1 MSEELNDLIKQRY
14 DKIADF
20 EAAGETPFAYR
31 FDRTHTSTQVLAQF
45 KDITEETKD
54 EIKVAGR
61 LVAKRGHGKSCF
73 AHILDGF
80 GKIQIYAKLD
90 VLGEER
96 FKLFEKLD
104 IGDFVGVTGHVFRTK
119 TGEITVK
126 ITQFVL
132 LTKSLHPLPEKWHG
146 LTDKELRYRQRYVD
160 LIANEEVRQ
169 VFVIR
174 SRVVDLVRRFLV
186 SQNFI
191 EVETPILQ
199 VKAGGAAARPFES
212 YHNALDTKLYM
223 RIAPELYLKRLLVGG
238 FERVFEL
245 GRSFRNE
252 GISFKHNP
260 EYTMLEAYQ
269 AYADYEDVMQL
280 TENIVVAAVKE
291 ISGGTKIQYKDHAL
305 DFAPPW
311 QRLTLAD
318 AIKKYAGVDIN
329 ATEAELHKFLKGKG
343 IEGFEEERKGKLI
356 NAIYDKFVEGHLI
369 QPTFM
374 VDYPVETSPLAKR
387 KRGQPNLVE
396 RFEVIVAGME
406 LANAFSELNDPRDQ
420 RARFEEQLKRR
431 AEGDLE
437 AENMDEDYLNALEY
451 GMPPAGGLGIGIDRL
466 VMLLTNSPSIRDVI
480 LFPHMRPLP
489 DQPADADIGK
499 K

>member
-1 MSEELNDLIKQRY
+1 MSEELNELIKQRIA
-14 DKIADF
+14 KIADF
-20 EAAGETPFAYR
+20 EAAGEIPYAYQ
-31 FDRTHTSTQVLAQF
+31 FNRTHLAVEVLDQF
-45 KDITEETKD
+45 KEITEETK
-54 EIKVAGR
+54 EEVKVAGR
-61 LVAKRGHGKSCF
+61 VVAKRGHGKSCF
-73 AHILDGF
+73 AHLLDGS

-90 VLGEER
+90 VLGEDR

-104 IGDFVGVTGHVFRTK
+104 IGDFVGVGGHVFRTK

-126 ITQFVL
+126 VESFTL

-160 LIANEEVRQ
+160 LIANDEVRQ

-174 SRVVDLVRRFLV
+174 SRVVDTIRRLLA
-186 SQNFI
+186 SKNFI

-199 VKAGGAAARPFES
+199 IKAGGAAARPFES

-269 AYADYEDVMQL
+269 AYADYEDVMRL
-280 TENIVVAAVKE
+280 AEDIVVAAVQE
-291 ISGGTKIQYKDHAL
+291 ITGGTKITYKDQSI

-311 QRLTLAD
+311 QRLTLAE
-318 AIKKYAGVDIN
+318 AVKKYAGVDIS
-329 ATEAELHKFLKGKG
+329 ATEEELHKFLKGKG

-356 NAIYDKFVEGHLI
+356 NAIYDKFVESHLI

-387 KRGQPNLVE
+387 KRGNPLLVE
-396 RFEVIVAGME
+396 RFEVIAAGME

-480 LFPHMRPLP
+480 LFPHMKPIQEKIV
-489 DQPADADIGK
+489 DTDK
-499 K
+499 KE